1 MQSLTYGRPIHI
13 CYNGSYFTQVM
24 DKEGIVEWSNETVV
38 CFKVI
43 GEEYIIPWTSIRYIK
58 VLT

>member
-1 MQSLTYGRPIHI
+1 
-13 CYNGSYFTQVM
+13 M